1 MIIDGKKIANE
12 LINDLKIKFNSLEKK
27 KFFGAMLIGNDVS
40 GFGFLK
46 IKEKI
51 AKDLNVDFRIYQI
64 PENITTD
71 KLRDEIQKIACRK
84 TCGGFTVQLP
94 LPSHIN
100 TYYVLNA
107 IPSQKDVDV
116 LSERSLGGF
125 YTGRLKIFPPA
136 VAVLEEIIK
145 RQNID
150 LKKLKTAVIG
160 YGFLVGK
167 PISFYLSS
175 KVSSLSIFREEDIN
189 FREKLKEFDFI
200 VSGVGKAGLF
210 SSKDLKE
217 NTIVIDFGYDFDSNG
232 KICGDFLYED
242 DKEIIYTP
250 TPGGTGPILVAKLF
264 QNFYTLVSLNK

>member
-1 MIIDGKKIANE
+1 MVINGKKIADE
-12 LINDLKIKFNSLEKK
+12 LIQDLKIKFNSLEKK
-27 KFFGAMLIGNDVS
+27 KFFGAMLIGENKES
-40 GFGFLK
+40 ENFLK
-46 IKEKI
+46 QKEKI
-51 AKDLNVDFRIYQI
+51 AKELNIDFRIYQI

-71 KLRDEIQKIACRK
+71 KLRDEIQKIAYHK

-94 LPSHIN
+94 LPDHIN

-136 VAVLEEIIK
+136 VSVLEEIIK
-145 RQNID
+145 KQNID
-150 LKKLKTAVIG
+150 LKNLNATVIG

-175 KVSSLSIFREEDIN
+175 KVKSISIFRSKDIDLKQ
-189 FREKLKEFDFI
+189 RLKEFDLI

-217 NTIVIDFGYDFDSNG
+217 NAIVIDFGYDFDSNR
-232 KICGDFLYED
+232 KICGDFLYEK

-264 QNFYTLVSLNK
+264 ENFYLLNKWF